1 MSSSIFSPHNGQH
14 SVTIF
19 GSSGGS
25 SAGIRVVHVFL
36 VQTIFAGIFSLLTM
50 DEITAED
57 GVVSTLSLL
66 SLMSPPRIVLKTVSH
81 KRIILSMSEVKPL
94 SSIIDEMQSKSEE
107 DSALVEKAYEFAKKA
122 HEKQERYS
130 GEPYFTHLAEV
141 GLLLAKIGMDPTTI
155 AAGILHDSIEDVH
168 IQPEVIEKEFGKE
181 VLSIVEGVT
190 KLGALKY
197 RGVERHTES
206 LRKLFA
212 ATAKDI
218 RVLIVK
224 LMDRLH
230 NARTLQHVPKQKRKR
245 IALETLEIY
254 APIADRLG
262 MGVIKRDLEDAAFP
276 FAYPKEYA
284 QVTELLK
291 ERRAETQK
299 RLEKTEKTLKRE
311 LANAGIRDFRTDA
324 RVKGVYS
331 LFRKLERKDLDITK
345 IHDILALR
353 VIVQNVANCYS
364 ILGIIHGQWRP
375 VPGKIKDYIAFPKP
389 NGYQSIH
396 TTIYTGDGG
405 TLEIQIR
412 TEAMHRE
419 AQFGIASHFSYKSAG
434 SGVTPKKGSGLDW
447 IRQFIPA
454 GEAKSKIKTTSS
466 ERRYGSEEI
475 PRWVKDLA
483 ETHAED
489 RHEKFLED
497 IKGDFFS
504 HRVFVF
510 TPKGDVIDLPI
521 ESTPVDFAYTIH
533 SDIGNHM
540 AGAKVNGKLVS
551 LDTRLHNGDIVE
563 IITKKSSKP
572 TQKWVE
578 YAKTTLAKRHIRSSI
593 QNQKSI

>member
-1 MSSSIFSPHNGQH
+1 MSDAKS
-14 SVTIF
+14 
-19 GSSGGS
+19 
-25 SAGIRVVHVFL
+25 
-36 VQTIFAGIFSLLTM
+36 
-50 DEITAED
+50 
-57 GVVSTLSLL
+57 
-66 SLMSPPRIVLKTVSH
+66 
-81 KRIILSMSEVKPL
+81 L
-94 SSIIDEMQSKSEE
+94 SSILDEMQSKSDE
-107 DSALVEKAYEFAKKA
+107 DKALVKKAYEFAKKA
-122 HEKQERYS
+122 HQKQERYS

-141 GLLLAKIGMDPTTI
+141 GFSLARIGMDATTV
-155 AAGILHDSIEDVH
+155 AAGILHDSIEDVEVK
-168 IQPEVIEKEFGKE
+168 PETIDTEFGRE
-181 VLSIVEGVT
+181 VLNIVEGVT
-190 KLGALKY
+190 KLGAIKY
-197 RGVERHTES
+197 RGLERHTES

-230 NARTLQHVPKQKRKR
+230 NAETLEHVPKNKRKR

-262 MGVIKRDLEDAAFP
+262 MGVVKRDLEDAAFP

-284 QVTELLK
+284 KVTELLK
-291 ERRAETQK
+291 ERRAETER
-299 RLEKTEKTLKRE
+299 RLEKTEKALKRE
-311 LANAGIRDFRTDA
+311 LASANIRGFRTEA

-331 LFRKLERKDLDITK
+331 LFKKLERKDLDITK

-353 VIVQNVANCYS
+353 VIVPNVADCYS

-419 AQFGIASHFSYKSAG
+419 AQYGIASHFSYKDLQAG
-434 SGVTPKKGSGLDW
+434 VKSKKGSGLDW
-447 IRQFIPA
+447 IRQFLPT
-454 GEAKSKIKTTSS
+454 GDEKVTEKMNT
-466 ERRYGSEEI
+466 ERRYGSEEV
-475 PRWVKDLA
+475 PGWVKDLA
-483 ETHAED
+483 ETHSED
-489 RHEKFLED
+489 KHEKFLED

-510 TPKGDVIDLPI
+510 TPHGDVIDLPI
-521 ESTPVDFAYTIH
+521 AATPVDFAYTIH

-551 LDTRLHNGDIVE
+551 LDTSLHNGDIVE

-572 TQKWVE
+572 THKWMA
-578 YAKTTLAKRHIRSSI
+578 YAKTTLAKRHIRSAI
-593 QNQKSI
+593 QNQESN

>member
-1 MSSSIFSPHNGQH
+1 
-14 SVTIF
+14 
-19 GSSGGS
+19 
-25 SAGIRVVHVFL
+25 
-36 VQTIFAGIFSLLTM
+36 M
-50 DEITAED
+50 DA
-57 GVVSTLSLL
+57 
-66 SLMSPPRIVLKTVSH
+66 
-81 KRIILSMSEVKPL
+81 
-94 SSIIDEMQSKSEE
+94 
-107 DSALVEKAYEFAKKA
+107 
-122 HEKQERYS
+122 
-130 GEPYFTHLAEV
+130 
-141 GLLLAKIGMDPTTI
+141 TTI
-155 AAGILHDSIEDVH
+155 ASGILHDSIEDVEVK
-168 IQPEVIEKEFGKE
+168 PETIEKEFGRE
-181 VLSIVEGVT
+181 VLAIVEGVT

-197 RGVERHTES
+197 RGLERHTES

-230 NARTLQHVPKQKRKR
+230 NARTLEHVPKNKRRR

-276 FAYPKEYA
+276 FAYPKEYEK
-284 QVTELLK
+284 VTELLK
-291 ERRAETQK
+291 ERHAETQK
-299 RLEKTEKTLKRE
+299 RLEKTEKTLKRA
-311 LANAGIRDFRTDA
+311 LADADIREFRTDA

-353 VIVQNVANCYS
+353 VIVLNVATCYS

-419 AQFGIASHFSYKSAG
+419 AQYGIASHFSYKDVQLDG
-434 SGVTPKKGSGLDW
+434 KGKKGSGLDW
-447 IRQFIPA
+447 IRQFLPA
-454 GEAKSKIKTTSS
+454 RESHIEKSNKLSS
-466 ERRYGSEEI
+466 ERRYDSGEV
-475 PRWVKDLA
+475 PGWVKDLA
-483 ETHAED
+483 ETHSED
-489 RHEKFLED
+489 KYERFLED

-521 ESTPVDFAYTIH
+521 DATPVDFAYTIH

-551 LDTRLHNGDIVE
+551 LDTSLHNGDIVE
-563 IITKKSSKP
+563 IITKQSSKP
-572 TQKWVE
+572 THKWMA
-578 YAKTTLAKRHIRSSI
+578 YAKTTLAKRNIRSAI
-593 QNQKSI
+593 QNR